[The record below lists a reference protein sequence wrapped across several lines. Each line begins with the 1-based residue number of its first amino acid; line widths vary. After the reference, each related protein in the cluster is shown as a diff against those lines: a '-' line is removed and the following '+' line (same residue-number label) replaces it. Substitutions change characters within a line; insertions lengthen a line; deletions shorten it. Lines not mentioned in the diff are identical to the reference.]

1 MVDEVRPAA
10 HSRGMQLCH
19 HRSPAA
25 FARRARP
32 LYDRDPLRHTVALSV
47 LDGLDADPASA
58 VTATDED
65 ETVVAALLRTARR
78 PALVSG
84 VAPAFAPALVDAL
97 ADDDLPGAVGPVPEA
112 EAFAAA
118 WSARTGTQARVA
130 MRMRLFALDELTP
143 PRGVAG
149 RARRA
154 GAADLPVIAAY
165 MRQFLTELA
174 HTMPG
179 PSDPDDEAAAAFR
192 LGYGQLLWE
201 VDGTPVALASARRP
215 VAGMVRIGPVFTEP
229 AHRGHGYAAAVTA
242 AAARW
247 ALDTGARHVLLFT
260 DAANAATNRLYPRVG
275 FRFQHDALEMV
286 FGG

>member
-1 MVDEVRPAA
+1 
-10 HSRGMQLCH
+10 MQLCH

-25 FARRARP
+25 FARQARQ
-32 LYDRDPLRHTVALSV
+32 LYDRDPVRHTVALSV
-47 LDGLDADPASA
+47 LDGLDTDPASA
-58 VTATDED
+58 VTAAEADG
-65 ETVVAALLRTARR
+65 TVVAALLRTARQ

-97 ADDDLPGAVGPVPEA
+97 AADEPPGAAGPVPEA

-118 WSARTGTQARVA
+118 WSARTGTPVRVA

-143 PRGVAG
+143 PVGVTG
-149 RARRA
+149 NARRA
-154 GAADLPVIAAY
+154 GAADLPVIAAF

-174 HTMPG
+174 HPMPG
-179 PSDPDDEAAAAFR
+179 ATDPEHEVAAALR
-192 LGYGQLLWE
+192 LGYGQWLWE

-229 AHRGHGYAAAVTA
+229 VHRGHGYAAAVTA

-247 ALDTGARHVLLFT
+247 ALDTGAQHVLLFT

-275 FRFQHDALEMV
+275 FRFRHDAVEVV

>member
-1 MVDEVRPAA
+1 
-10 HSRGMQLCH
+10 MQLCH

-58 VTATDED
+58 VTAAEADG
-65 ETVVAALLRTARR
+65 TVVAALLRTARQ

-97 ADDDLPGAVGPVPEA
+97 TADEPPGASGPLPEA

-118 WSARTGTQARVA
+118 WSARTGASARVA
-130 MRMRLFALDELTP
+130 MRMRLFALAELTP
-143 PRGVAG
+143 PGGVAG

-154 GAADLPVIAAY
+154 GAADLPVVATL
-165 MRQFLTELA
+165 MRRFLVELA
-174 HTMPG
+174 HPMAGKT
-179 PSDPDDEAAAAFR
+179 DPEDEAAVALR
-192 LGYGQLLWE
+192 LGYGQWLWE

-242 AAARW
+242 AAAQW

-260 DAANAATNRLYPRVG
+260 DAANAATNRLYPRIG